1 MPPFL
6 YRALLRLYPQEFRTR
21 FGDEMLETANT
32 LARER
37 GQARL
42 RAAKDVVVSAMAV
55 RSDLRRE
62 RRPTRGRPGIATD
75 VRCAVRSLRKVPGFT
90 LAAIL
95 TLGFG
100 IGAHAVVYAIVDA
113 MLLRPLPFGD
123 RSDRLVTLHS
133 THPTQ
138 ATDWDDSEL
147 SYADLRDLRDGTSA
161 FTAIEGVLNRNFS
174 VTATDDAARVLGASI
189 TPGLFPMLGV
199 APTMGR
205 HFRDDDAAEPGFEPV
220 VILSHTLWSRLF
232 ASDPAVAAVL
242 LATTQPAIM
251 ASRVDPSDALRD

>member
-161 FTAIEGVLNRNFS
+161 FTAIEGVLNRQLLGDRDRRCR
-174 VTATDDAARVLGASI
+174 AGARCLDHARVVPNARRGTNDGS
-189 TPGLFPMLGV
+189 P
-199 APTMGR
+199 
-205 HFRDDDAAEPGFEPV
+205 
-220 VILSHTLWSRLF
+220 LSRRRRRRARL
-232 ASDPAVAAVL
+232 
-242 LATTQPAIM
+242 
-251 ASRVDPSDALRD
+251 